1 MLLTRFHPLI
11 AEWFH
16 TQVGQ
21 PTDVQ
26 VQAWPA
32 IQSGADVLVAAP
44 TGSGKTFAAFLSCVD
59 HLFKQALARE
69 LDDHTQVLY
78 VSPLKALSND
88 IQKNLQQPLAEI
100 GNAALSAG
108 LLLPEL
114 RVLVRTGDT
123 PMTER
128 QQMLKRPPHILV
140 TTPESL
146 FILLTAEKSRRILQ
160 MVRTV
165 IVDEIH
171 AVAPN
176 KRGAHLALS
185 LERLEALTFMKPQ
198 RIGLSAT
205 QRPIETVAQFLVG
218 ARPMPTIIDV
228 GHKRE
233 MDLAVEVPKDEL
245 SAVATNAIWADVYDR
260 VAELVR
266 QHRSTLVFVNT
277 RRLAERVSHS
287 LEERLQ
293 ELGADVVAAH
303 HGSLSRQI
311 RLSAE
316 ERLKSGK
323 TRVVV
328 ATASLELGI
337 DIGTVDLVCQ
347 IGSPRAIATCLQ
359 RVGRAGH
366 WIKALPKGRLF
377 AMTRDDLL
385 ECAALMRAIRTG
397 VLDRIAVPSA
407 PLDILA
413 QQLVAAAATQTWQ
426 EDDLFNLCR
435 RADPYRALARS
446 DFDRVLRM
454 LADGIATHRGRG
466 LAYLFHDRINRRI
479 KGRRGAR
486 LAAITSGGAI
496 PDTANYAVVAE
507 PEGTVVGSVDED
519 FAVESLAGDIMLL
532 GNTSWRIKGVEMGKV
547 RVEDAHGA
555 PPNIPFWRGEAPSRT
570 AELSLEVATLRQ
582 AIAERLASSDPAI
595 SHQRSAISSSGPA
608 IGYQLSAISWL
619 KEECALDQ
627 RGAQQAIEYVLAGK
641 AVLGTVP
648 TQQTIVAERFFDES
662 GGMQLVLHTPFG
674 GRINRAWGLALRKRF
689 CVTLDFELQ
698 AAATDNGIVISL
710 GEKHSFPL
718 EAVFGFLHSHTLRE
732 VLLPAVLQAPMFM
745 TRWRWNVS
753 RALVFLRFSHG
764 KKVPPQIQRMKAE
777 DLLGAVFP
785 DAMACQDN
793 IVGERTRQIP
803 DHPLVNETLRDC
815 FTEAMDLDGLT
826 ALLKRIEAGAIRCVA
841 VDTPMPSPFSHE
853 ILNANPY
860 AFLDDAP
867 LEERRARAVEM
878 RRTLP
883 AQLAGEVG
891 ALDPAAIEEVQ
902 RESWP
907 VVRDP
912 DELLDALL
920 TLLWLPVEEVQDW
933 AMHLPCLIEEGR
945 AVELSARGE
954 GQEAK
959 GWVATENQAQVE
971 TVFASGDDA
980 TLDAIV
986 LGWMES
992 TGPTTANELAAR
1004 LSVSADAVS
1013 QSLHRVEVSGQVL
1026 RGQFRP
1032 RGLVRGIGQGVSRKE
1047 EFSIPSP
1054 LATCHLPGADESG
1067 PEWCHRRLLARIHRL
1082 TIGRLRKEVEPVT
1095 AAEFMQFLFQWQ
1107 HVSTGSRLHGGAG
1120 LLDIIAQLAGFE
1132 AAASA
1137 WEPHLLRTRLAKYEP
1152 EWLDRLC
1159 LSGAVS
1165 WGRLSPHPRLVQES
1179 AGTPGRRIVPTA
1191 VAPISVFPREQGAWL
1206 LAAFGDERRTPI
1218 SDPLTGLS
1226 DVARDLS
1233 RALRDGGA
1241 SFFADLVRSTSHLS
1255 SEVED
1260 GLWELVAAG
1269 LVTADGFDNLRA
1281 LMDPRRRRAEGRE
1294 RARRPR
1300 HAAGRWSLLRQA
1312 VSSQQSALSTQSF
1325 GLRPQPSHEVEPVA
1339 RQLLRRYGVV
1349 FRDLLGREALALSWR
1364 DLLVQYRRMELQG
1377 EIRGGRFVGGFTGEQ
1392 FALPEAVES
1401 LRAVRKRNESGAASH
1416 DIKLSAS
1423 DPLNL
1428 AGVILPGPRVPAVP
1442 SNFVVFRDGTV
1453 VRTVLGREAADR
1465 PHEQTEWSGRA
1476 NQVSPHYS

>member
-1 MLLTRFHPLI
+1 MPLFKFHPLI
-11 AEWFH
+11 VEWFGSN
-16 TQVGQ
+16 VGT
-21 PTDVQ
+21 PTEVQ
-26 VQAWPA
+26 EQAWPA
-32 IQSGADVLVAAP
+32 IQSGADDLIAAP
-44 TGSGKTFAAFLSCVD
+44 TGSGKTFAAFLSCID
-59 HLFKQALARE
+59 RLFKQALARE

-100 GNAALSAG
+100 GNAAMSAG
-108 LLLPEL
+108 LLMPEL

-146 FILLTAEKSRRILQ
+146 FILLTAEKSRRLLQ
-160 MVRTV
+160 TVRTV

-185 LERLEALTFMKPQ
+185 LERMEALTLTTPQ

-205 QRPIETVAQFLVG
+205 QRPIEAIARFLVG
-218 ARPMPTIIDV
+218 NRQPSRTALFTPPTSPCQIIDV

-266 QHRSTLVFVNT
+266 HHRSTLVFVNT

-287 LEERLQ
+287 LEERLRD
-293 ELGADVVAAH
+293 LGADAVAAH

-328 ATASLELGI
+328 ATAWLELGI

-347 IGSPRAIATCLQ
+347 IGSPRAIAICLQ

-366 WIKALPKGRLF
+366 WIKAIPKGRLF

-385 ECAALMRAIRTG
+385 ECAALMRAIRAG
-397 VLDRIAVPSA
+397 VLDRIAVPPA

-413 QQLVAAAATQTWQ
+413 QQLVAAGATQTWQ
-426 EDDLFNLCR
+426 EDELFELCR
-435 RADPYRALARS
+435 RADPYWTLARS
-446 DFDRVLRM
+446 EFDQVLRM
-454 LADGIATHRGRG
+454 LADGIATNRGRG
-466 LAYLFHDRINRRI
+466 LAYLHHDRINHRI

-496 PDTANYAVVAE
+496 PDTANYVVVAE
-507 PEGTVVGSVDED
+507 PDGTVVGSVDED

-570 AELSLEVATLRQ
+570 AELSAEVAALRHEIAARVSSSEASPSSTCSPQHSAVRWLRQ
-582 AIAERLASSDPAI
+582 
-595 SHQRSAISSSGPA
+595 
-608 IGYQLSAISWL
+608 
-619 KEECALDQ
+619 ECSLDQ

-648 TQQTIVAERFFDES
+648 TQQMIVAERFFDES

-689 CVTLDFELQ
+689 CVNFDFELQ

-718 EAVFGFLHSHTLRE
+718 DAVFGFLHSQTLRE

-753 RALVFLRFSHG
+753 RALILLRFSHG

-793 IVGERTRQIP
+793 MVGERACQVP
-803 DHPLVNETLRDC
+803 DHPLVKETLRDC

-826 ALLKRIEAGAIRCVA
+826 EILKQIEAGAISCVA
-841 VDTPMPSPFSHE
+841 VDTPVPSPFSHE

-883 AQLAGEVG
+883 NQLAGEVG

-907 VVRDP
+907 VVRNS
-912 DELLDALL
+912 DELHDALL
-920 TLLWLPVEEVQDW
+920 TLVWLPVEEVQDW
-933 AMHLPCLIEEGR
+933 AIHLPGLIEDGR
-945 AVELSARGE
+945 AVEINMRGDE
-954 GQEAK
+954 LGVRGWTAK
-959 GWVATENQAQVE
+959 ENQVRVE
-971 TVFASGDDA
+971 TMFSSGNEAVTDA
-980 TLDAIV
+980 TV

-992 TGPTTANELAAR
+992 IGPTTAIELATR
-1004 LSVSADAVS
+1004 LHCSTQAID
-1013 QSLHRVEVSGQVL
+1013 QSLVRLEASGLIL

-1032 RGLVRGIGQGVSRKE
+1032 GSLIQNSKLN
-1047 EFSIPSP
+1047 IQN
-1054 LATCHLPGADESG
+1054 SG
-1067 PEWCHRRLLARIHRL
+1067 EAVASLEWCHRRLLARIHRL

-1107 HVSTGSRLHGGAG
+1107 HVAPGSRLHGEAG
-1120 LLDIIAQLAGFE
+1120 LLDIVAQLAGFE

-1137 WEPHLLRTRLAKYEP
+1137 WEPHLLRMRLAKYEP
-1152 EWLDRLC
+1152 EILDRLC
-1159 LSGAVS
+1159 LGGAVS
-1165 WGRLSPHPRLVQES
+1165 WGRLSPHPRLAY
-1179 AGTPGRRIVPTA
+1179 AGDLERRRIIPTS
-1191 VAPISVFPREQGAWL
+1191 VAPISIFPREGSQW
-1206 LAAFGDERRTPI
+1206 
-1218 SDPLTGLS
+1218 
-1226 DVARDLS
+1226 
-1233 RALRDGGA
+1233 LRDA
-1241 SFFADLVRSTSHLS
+1241 IH
-1255 SEVED
+1255 ED
-1260 GLWELVAAG
+1260 AALLGL
-1269 LVTADGFDNLRA
+1269 T
-1281 LMDPRRRRAEGRE
+1281 
-1294 RARRPR
+1294 
-1300 HAAGRWSLLRQA
+1300 LLR
-1312 VSSQQSALSTQSF
+1312 
-1325 GLRPQPSHEVEPVA
+1325 H
-1339 RQLLRRYGVV
+1339 
-1349 FRDLLGREALALSWR
+1349 
-1364 DLLVQYRRMELQG
+1364 
-1377 EIRGGRFVGGFTGEQ
+1377 
-1392 FALPEAVES
+1392 
-1401 LRAVRKRNESGAASH
+1401 
-1416 DIKLSAS
+1416 
-1423 DPLNL
+1423 
-1428 AGVILPGPRVPAVP
+1428 
-1442 SNFVVFRDGTV
+1442 
-1453 VRTVLGREAADR
+1453 
-1465 PHEQTEWSGRA
+1465 
-1476 NQVSPHYS
+1476 

>member
-1 MLLTRFHPLI
+1 MPVSRFHPLI
-11 AEWFH
+11 ADWFT

-32 IQSGADVLVAAP
+32 IQSGADVLIAAP
-44 TGSGKTFAAFLSCVD
+44 TGSGKTFAAFLSCID

-108 LLLPEL
+108 LLMPEL
-114 RVLVRTGDT
+114 RVVVRTGDT

-146 FILLTAEKSRRILQ
+146 YILLTAEKSRRLLQ
-160 MVRTV
+160 TVRTV

-171 AVAPN
+171 AIAPN

-185 LERLEALTFMKPQ
+185 LERLEALTLTKPQ

-205 QRPIETVAQFLVG
+205 QRPIETIARFLVG
-218 ARPMPTIIDV
+218 NRQPAQTSLFAPLTSDASPLASPCRIIDV

-287 LEERLQ
+287 LEERLGD
-293 ELGADVVAAH
+293 LGADVVAAH

-366 WIKALPKGRLF
+366 WIKAIPKGRLF

-397 VLDRIAVPSA
+397 VLDRIAVPEA

-426 EDDLFNLCR
+426 EDDLFDLCR
-435 RADPYRALARS
+435 RADPYRALVRS
-446 DFDRVLRM
+446 EFDQVLRM
-454 LADGIATHRGRG
+454 LADGIATNRGRG
-466 LAYLFHDRINRRI
+466 LAYLFHDRINRRV

-532 GNTSWRIKGVEMGKV
+532 GNTSWRIKGIEMGKV

-582 AIAERLASSDPAI
+582 SIADRV
-595 SHQRSAISSSGPA
+595 SAIDSASGD
-608 IGYQLSAISWL
+608 QRSAISWL

-689 CVTLDFELQ
+689 CVTFDFELQ

-718 EAVFGFLHSHTLRE
+718 DSVFGFLHSHTLRE

-753 RALVFLRFSHG
+753 RALLLLRFSNG

-793 IVGERTRQIP
+793 IVGERTRQVP

-815 FTEAMDLDGLT
+815 FTEAMDLEGLT
-826 ALLKRIEAGAIRCVA
+826 ALLKQIEAGAIRCVA
-841 VDTPMPSPFSHE
+841 VDTPVPSPFSHE

-912 DELLDALL
+912 DELHDALL
-920 TLLWLPVEEVQDW
+920 TLLWLPVEEVKDW
-933 AMHLPCLIEEGR
+933 AIHLPRLIEEGR
-945 AVELSARGE
+945 AVELNVTSEGLGVRGE
-954 GQEAK
+954 AQEAR

-971 TVFASGDDA
+971 TVFASGDDK
-980 TLDAIV
+980 TIDAIV

-992 TGPTTANELAAR
+992 IGPITSQELAAR
-1004 LSVSADAVS
+1004 LHLPSDSIHG
-1013 QSLHRVEVSGQVL
+1013 SLLRLENSGQIL
-1026 RGQFRP
+1026 RGQFTP
-1032 RGLVRGIGQGVSRKE
+1032 HASSLTPH
-1047 EFSIPSP
+1047 SI
-1054 LATCHLPGADESG
+1054 
-1067 PEWCHRRLLARIHRL
+1067 EWCHRRLLARIHRL

-1095 AAEFMQFLFQWQ
+1095 AAGFMRFLFQWQ
-1107 HVSTGSRLHGGAG
+1107 HVSSGSRLHGEAG
-1120 LLDIIAQLAGFE
+1120 LLDVIAQLAGFE

-1165 WGRLSPHPRLVQES
+1165 WGRLSPHPRLAQES
-1179 AGTPGRRIVPTA
+1179 ACTPGRRIVPTA
-1191 VAPISVFPREQGAWL
+1191 VAPISLFPREQGGWL
-1206 LAAFGDERRTPI
+1206 LAAFGDEGRTQTP
-1218 SDPLTGLS
+1218 DPPAGLS

-1233 RALRDGGA
+1233 RVLRDGGA
-1241 SFFADLVRSTSHLS
+1241 SFFADLVRSTGRLS

-1269 LVTADGFDNLRA
+1269 LATADGFDNLRA

-1294 RARRPR
+1294 RSRRPR
-1300 HAAGRWSLLRQA
+1300 HSAGRWSLLRIA
-1312 VSSQQSALSTQSF
+1312 ISHSLSAHATQHSAF
-1325 GLRPQPSHEVEPVA
+1325 SPQHAAVEPVA

-1349 FRDLLGREALALSWR
+1349 FRDLLGRESLALSWR
-1364 DLLVQYRRMELQG
+1364 ELLVQYRRMELQG

-1401 LRAVRKRNESGAASH
+1401 LRAMRTGNESGAASH

-1442 SNFVVFRDGTV
+1442 SNFVVFRDGAF
-1453 VRTVLGREAADR
+1453 VRAVLGRESADR
-1465 PHEQTEWSGRA
+1465 LPEQTEWSGQA
-1476 NQVSPHYS
+1476 KQVRQE